1 MGPLTEDEIRF
12 FKTNGYL
19 IKRGVMDP
27 ELCARARERLWDDP
41 PPSMK
46 KNDPD
51 TWVGPIKEEEES
63 SEGKNLKRGFGW
75 RYRMLGKEQFMV
87 DMLPGNEF
95 VNGVAEQLLG
105 KDKFVPIKGVRG
117 IYCTLP
123 QPKGVERKPM
133 NTHVDAHAFNFAIAS
148 YIDDVPPD
156 GGGFTV
162 WPRSHRTFWNDFH
175 SRYRPEY
182 GPNYH
187 KHAKEFAE
195 SGIYDQSYG
204 GPGDMVFWHHRMG
217 HMASNNYTRQIRK
230 AVICDYRLKNIHTL
244 EEEPPGNDMWVDW
257 SEEVRSVDGWNT

>member
-123 QPKGVERKPM
+123 QPKGVERVG
-133 NTHVDAHAFNFAIAS
+133 HVAHAH
-148 YIDDVPPD
+148 V
-156 GGGFTV
+156 
-162 WPRSHRTFWNDFH
+162 
-175 SRYRPEY
+175 
-182 GPNYH
+182 
-187 KHAKEFAE
+187 
-195 SGIYDQSYG
+195 Q
-204 GPGDMVFWHHRMG
+204 
-217 HMASNNYTRQIRK
+217 
-230 AVICDYRLKNIHTL
+230 
-244 EEEPPGNDMWVDW
+244 
-257 SEEVRSVDGWNT
+257 